1 MAFSKRSKVSLI
13 SSVMVGRNSSL
24 RTMCSAKGGFALAT
38 SSPLG
43 SVPKY
48 ATFGK
53 LRPKVVLPVP
63 GPPLT
68 RILNDLGNSAIELI
82 LTLLNHGMDDLL
94 ELDSLS
100 DLSSNETEDIPR

>member
-24 RTMCSAKGGFALAT
+24 RTMCSANGGFALAT

-48 ATFGK
+48 ATLGK
-53 LRPKVVLPVP
+53 LSPKVVLPVP

-68 RILNDLGNSAIELI
+68 RILKLLGNSAMSIRLDEQLSTLGNQLI
-82 LTLLNHGMDDLL
+82 HYVTTG
-94 ELDSLS
+94 S
-100 DLSSNETEDIPR
+100 DLT